1 MTHLNFDQSETSA
14 GCLIT
19 RNASQRVS
27 LHVRKRKMSKKQYDN
42 ASEWVQRQNFRTP
55 KTLKLRPAEHVKR
68 TAEMNRKRRARLELS
83 EENLESSGEDDVTL
97 SQDRE
102 NEPSPPHRRSFTGDI
117 SLDSNQN
124 RNGVVIATNLQK
136 FLQL

>member
-1 MTHLNFDQSETSA
+1 MP
-14 GCLIT
+14 
-19 RNASQRVS
+19 
-27 LHVRKRKMSKKQYDN
+27 KKN
-42 ASEWVQRQNFRTP
+42 KSTGEWVARQNFRTP

-102 NEPSPPHRRSFTGDI
+102 NEPSPPHRRSFTGEI

-124 RNGVVIATNLQK
+124 RNGVVIATFVQEI
-136 FLQL
+136 LQL